1 MVWLCRGR
9 AAHTKWAFTA
19 TSDEELTGLPFLDSW
34 GLPALKHDSTRP
46 LPKAIEVAAAV
57 FYFCLERKK
66 VKEPAKVC
74 VNDTCRKNTS
84 SSHKTLKIKVPVR
97 WLLVARWKLLTP
109 AFTSAGLLGKRGGSF
124 WKSLRPVTIVAA
136 KASTASVFQAHC
148 YLLQS
153 SSVVSLKFLP
163 FLDGCKRSTN
173 LLSS

>member
-1 MVWLCRGR
+1 MSFHSNIWWGTHWPAFPWQLEPASLEAWLHKAPTQGYRGCCCC
-9 AAHTKWAFTA
+9 
-19 TSDEELTGLPFLDSW
+19 FLFNS
-34 GLPALKHDSTRP
+34 G
-46 LPKAIEVAAAV
+46 
-57 FYFCLERKK
+57 FCLERKK